1 MANYPRQF
9 GGGIKENPMSYDK
22 ITVQISDGIATITL
36 NRPEAF
42 NALDMQLAH
51 EFHSAIITCS
61 EDEAVRVVVITGNGR
76 AFCAGGDVKS
86 FCEKIDTIGTHVK
99 LLTTE
104 LHGAV
109 SRMVRMPKPTITAIN
124 GVAAGGG
131 MSLALAGDLVL
142 ATESARFTMA
152 YTQIGASPDGSSS
165 FFLPRLVGVKRALEL
180 TFLNPVLSAR
190 QALEWGL
197 VNRVFADDQFRQEV
211 QQIARQLAQGP
222 TQAYGR
228 AKTLFYSST
237 SETLETQM
245 EHEAQSIAA
254 SGKTLDFREGI
265 FAFVEKRQPTFQG
278 R

>member
-1 MANYPRQF
+1 MIY
-9 GGGIKENPMSYDK
+9 EK
-22 ITVQISDGIATITL
+22 IALDLSDGIATITF

-51 EFHSAIITCS
+51 EFHDAIVTCS
-61 EDEAVRVVVITGNGR
+61 EDDAVRVVVITGTGK
-76 AFCAGGDVKS
+76 AFCAGGDVKG
-86 FCEKIDTIGTHVK
+86 FCDKIDQIGTHVK

-109 SRMVRMPKPTITAIN
+109 SRMIRMAKPTITAVN

-131 MSLALAGDLVL
+131 MSLALAGDLIL
-142 ATESARFTMA
+142 ATASARFTMA

-180 TFLNPVLSAR
+180 TLLNRVLSAHE
-190 QALEWGL
+190 AMEWGI
-197 VNRVFADDQFRQEV
+197 VSQVFADDQFAQEV
-211 QQIARQLAQGP
+211 RRIAIRLAQGP
-222 TQAYGR
+222 TLAYGR

-245 EHEAQSIAA
+245 EHEAQLIAA
-254 SGKTLDFREGI
+254 CGKTADFREGI
-265 FAFVEKRQPTFQG
+265 FAFVEKRPPTFHG